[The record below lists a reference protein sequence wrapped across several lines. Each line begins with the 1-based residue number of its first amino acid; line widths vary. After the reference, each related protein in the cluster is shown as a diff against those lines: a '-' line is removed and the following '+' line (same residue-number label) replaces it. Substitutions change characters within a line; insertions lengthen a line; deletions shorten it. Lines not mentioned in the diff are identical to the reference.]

1 MRRNCLSTGS
11 GSKNSRLAKV
21 RRRTFIA
28 LPNGS
33 RLSCGAKWEGSQIE
47 DYLRKRGAVSFKR
60 LLGGRLTKVVGESDD
75 DDGEPDRHP
84 DATHD
89 ETPPCL
95 ARARQRA
102 VGSSDHPSST

>member
-1 MRRNCLSTGS
+1 MRDETQCCT
-11 GSKNSRLAKV
+11 SKLIS
-21 RRRTFIA
+21 
-28 LPNGS
+28 
-33 RLSCGAKWEGSQIE
+33 
-47 DYLRKRGAVSFKR
+47 D
-60 LLGGRLTKVVGESDD
+60 GRLTKVVGESDD

-102 VGSSDHPSST
+102 VGSFDHPSSAYAAPESVERSETHEPYDREEDSAHQEAVELILVKNRVVHTSFGAA